1 METTKAK
8 FVEAIVT
15 GIAIAGIVS
24 FFLWQNHQREI
35 ENSPSYEGD
44 QPAIAHPI
52 RLADTQ
58 FRICETTKVFDGDTI
73 AVDCDGEKLK
83 LRFCGIDAPELSQ
96 PLGDESKAL
105 MVKLVGGKQVVIRP
119 IERDRYGRTIAEVL
133 VKSDRRG
140 SNGEY
145 EILFVGGEMVGA
157 GMAYHYKQFSGNCPN
172 REIIVSAEEEAKSK
186 KVGVWS
192 GNYQKPWDYRK
203 AQRSSK

>member
-1 METTKAK
+1 MKEK
-8 FVEAIVT
+8 FVESVVT
-15 GIAIAGIVS
+15 IIAIAGIVS

-35 ENSPSYEGD
+35 ANSPSYEGD
-44 QPAIAHPI
+44 QPAIIRPI

-119 IERDRYGRTIAEVL
+119 IERDRYGRTIAEVE
-133 VKSDRRG
+133 VKSDRKRFD
-140 SNGEY
+140 GEY
-145 EILFVGGEMVGA
+145 EIAFVGGEMIGA
-157 GMAYHYKQFSGNCPN
+157 GMAYHYRQFSGNCPN
-172 REIIVSAEEEAKSK
+172 REIIVNAEDEAKK
-186 KVGVWS
+186 KKIGVWS
-192 GNYQKPWDYRK
+192 GNFQKPWDYRK
-203 AQRSSK
+203 AQRSN